1 MTERAGQGARWPA
14 VSRQR
19 VNPATGRD
27 RAAGQSPVGL
37 TFRYKAAR
45 PMPPTMRRPCAEH
58 AQTFYAGPS
67 LIRGEGFADWFRR
80 FPRIFV
86 ASPRSAQN
94 RVQKRAFLGGA

>member
-27 RAAGQSPVGL
+27 RAAGQSPLGL

-45 PMPPTMRRPCAEH
+45 PMPPTMSGPCAYVLGW
-58 AQTFYAGPS
+58 AF
-67 LIRGEGFADWFRR
+67 LMRGEEFRGLVYA
-80 FPRIFV
+80 IFV
-86 ASPRSAQN
+86 ASPRSAQ
-94 RVQKRAFLGGA
+94 KRTFLGGA

>member
-27 RAAGQSPVGL
+27 RAAGHSPLGL

-45 PMPPTMRRPCAEH
+45 PHARTMKVRFGLCLPYKGRR
-58 AQTFYAGPS
+58 
-67 LIRGEGFADWFRR
+67 IRGL
-80 FPRIFV
+80 V
-86 ASPRSAQN
+86 
-94 RVQKRAFLGGA
+94 